1 MLANPD
7 DINDLT
13 HDIIGGAIYMHRK
26 VGGPGLLESTYCVC
40 FIAELKSRG
49 HTVRRSVPVPIVY
62 RGVTIEAAY
71 RIDILVDDRV
81 IVELKTVERIH
92 PIHVAQLLTY
102 LRLAN
107 RRVGLLINFNVPL
120 LKDGIKRVI
129 NPRPPI
135 DDWTDIALT
144 P

>member
-1 MLANPD
+1 MLTNPD

-26 VGGPGLLESTYCVC
+26 LGGPGLLESTYSVC

-49 HTVRRSVPVPIVY
+49 HTVERSVPVPIVY
-62 RGVTIEAAY
+62 RRVAIEAAY
-71 RIDILVDDRV
+71 WIDILVDDRV
-81 IVELKTVERIH
+81 IVELKCVERIH
-92 PIHVAQLLTY
+92 PVHVAQLLTY

-107 RRVGLLINFNVPL
+107 RRVGLLINFNVLL

-129 NPRPPI
+129 NTRPPI
-135 DDWTDIALT
+135 DDVTVPD